1 VRRLPSF
8 LCSLVFAIA
17 LGTAAF
23 GQSADLATTTNK
35 TVVDGVVNPAEYSF
49 SKSFDELSLYA
60 NRTADALYLGVVGN
74 TTGWVSVGLGS
85 LKMEGATIFIG
96 FVGSDGKVQFKPQAG
111 SGHSHRDVGDAVAA
125 TIISYAMKESGGKTT
140 LEIALKPAAYI
151 AAKQSSLQVIY
162 AEGTEKSYIP
172 RHMFRGALSI
182 PLAK

>member
-1 VRRLPSF
+1 VRRSF
-8 LCSLVFAIA
+8 AFFFSIVFSIA

-23 GQSADLATTTNK
+23 GQAKPLATTTNK

-49 SKSFDELSLYA
+49 SQNFDDLSLSA
-60 NRTADALYLGVVGN
+60 NRTADALYFGLVGN

-85 LKMEGATIFIG
+85 LKMDGSTIFIG
-96 FVGSDGKVQFKPQAG
+96 FVGSDGKAQFKAQAG
-111 SGHSHRDVGDAVAA
+111 SGHSHKDAGGDVAA
-125 TIISYAMKESGGKTT
+125 TVISYAMKESGGKTT

-151 AAKQSSLQVIY
+151 KAGQTALQVIY